1 MYFESLMTCARVRA
15 YEPKREEKKQQ
26 KDKNDSQ
33 SCSVKVRGHT
43 VTSVYY
49 RVGRNV
55 ENCEVVFSL
64 ETPT

>member
-15 YEPKREEKKQQ
+15 YKHRREEKKQQ
-26 KDKNDSQ
+26 KDKSDSQ
-33 SCSVKVRGHT
+33 SCSVKVRSHT

-49 RVGRNV
+49 RAGRNIENV
-55 ENCEVVFSL
+55 EVIFSP